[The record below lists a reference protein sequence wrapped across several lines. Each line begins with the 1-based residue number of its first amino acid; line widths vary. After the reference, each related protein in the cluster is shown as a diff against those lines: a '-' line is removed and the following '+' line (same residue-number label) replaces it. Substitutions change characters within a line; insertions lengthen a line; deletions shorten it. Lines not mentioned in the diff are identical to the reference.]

1 MKDILFIGSVVLVA
15 LVTVG
20 CPGSST
26 TTTTTTPAP
35 APTFTPEETLA
46 MACILGKTVSVTGT
60 YYTDIGL
67 PISVS
72 REAEISEDLFKVKE
86 EGGDELAEVDKD
98 KSQVEKWWG
107 DVFKI
112 SFDGRIGEG
121 SLEVDCFEVSYK
133 RGPFPGPSG
142 NCMIEFKAI
151 VCEDCTIEDATW
163 KLTCD
168 VAADGTGG
176 QPKATGTWSVQ

>member
-1 MKDILFIGSVVLVA
+1 MKGMRLFIGTVA
-15 LVTVG
+15 IVAFVTAG
-20 CPGSST
+20 CDSSPTTT
-26 TTTTTTPAP
+26 TTTTTTPTP
-35 APTFTPEETLA
+35 APEETLA

-98 KSQVEKWWG
+98 KSQVEKWRG
-107 DVFKI
+107 DVFDI
-112 SFDGRIGEG
+112 SFDGRMGEG
-121 SLEVDCFEVSYK
+121 ALEVDCFEVSYT

-142 NCMIEFKAI
+142 NCMIEFKAT
-151 VCEDCTIEDATW
+151 VYENCTIEDATW

-176 QPKATGTWSVQ
+176 QVKASGTWSVQ

>member
-26 TTTTTTPAP
+26 PTTPAPAP
-35 APTFTPEETLA
+35 APTFTTEETLA
-46 MACILGKTVSVTGT
+46 MNCILGKTVSVTGT
-60 YYTDIGL
+60 YYTDSGL
-67 PISVS
+67 PIAVS

-86 EGGDELAEVDKD
+86 EGGDELAEIEAEA
-98 KSQVEKWWG
+98 QVAKWTG
-107 DVFKI
+107 DVFNI
-112 SFDGRIGEG
+112 SFDGRMGEG
-121 SLEVDCFEVSYK
+121 ALEVDCFKVSYT

-151 VCEDCTIEDATW
+151 VYEDCTIEDATW
-163 KLTCD
+163 KLTCG

-176 QPKATGTWSVQ
+176 QPKAAGTWSVQ